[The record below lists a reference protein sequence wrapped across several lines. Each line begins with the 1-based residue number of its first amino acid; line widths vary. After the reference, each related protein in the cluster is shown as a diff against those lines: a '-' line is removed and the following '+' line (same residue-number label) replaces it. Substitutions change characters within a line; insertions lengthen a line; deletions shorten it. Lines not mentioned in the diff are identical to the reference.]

1 MMLSFEQSDRETQE
15 RIEQSDRETQERIEQ
30 SDRETQESIESFCQ
44 PQTLS
49 CEKLQND
56 NIYP

>member
-30 SDRETQESIESFCQ
+30 SDRETQ
-44 PQTLS
+44 
-49 CEKLQND
+49 KLLTYKTTIFTHNKV
-56 NIYP
+56 